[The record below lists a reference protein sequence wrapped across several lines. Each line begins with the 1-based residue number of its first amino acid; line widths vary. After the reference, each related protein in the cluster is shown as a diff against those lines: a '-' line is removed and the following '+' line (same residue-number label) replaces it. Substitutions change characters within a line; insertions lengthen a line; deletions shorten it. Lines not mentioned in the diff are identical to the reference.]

1 VFNFLGKHGHDQDGG
16 TWFNNSHL
24 KVKFF
29 LWSSKTN
36 LGSLLLH
43 ITINDQMTKKKG
55 ISVFSNRENL
65 TMKCL
70 NLMVDGVN
78 MIISI
83 FHYMQLVMNS
93 HNKRQSYVCLKP
105 MKCLMLF

>member
-1 VFNFLGKHGHDQDGG
+1 VFDFFGKRGHDQDGG

-43 ITINDQMTKKKG
+43 ITINDQMTPKKG
-55 ISVFSNRENL
+55 ISVFSNSENL
-65 TMKCL
+65 TMKYL
-70 NLMVDGVN
+70 NFMVHV
-78 MIISI
+78 
-83 FHYMQLVMNS
+83 
-93 HNKRQSYVCLKP
+93 
-105 MKCLMLF
+105 